1 MTSNSYCWSL
11 LVALLPL
18 TLGGVAPAQGK
29 PGAKPPAPAQPASA
43 FDTALARYKDFLARI
58 PFRYQTDGREDF
70 ARLHTPEAFSVLADD
85 YSKTKD
91 YTEYARYTLGTLF
104 GRHFNRAEFV
114 DGLDAL
120 RRANNKPADAWLW
133 IKALRI
139 KVDAVG
145 DAEAIEIAQTDK
157 NVVHRAAAIAAIGE
171 SRNGNLKSVILPT
184 CADFPKKEYERY
196 MLLGAMSGA
205 LFDNKRRVN
214 DAEYRDALTAY
225 IGLLA
230 DEIDLPHTAKIQM
243 ARHLQLILNGPSL
256 FINQQPW
263 LDIMKGGDVK
273 VQSKPAHTVVAPRF
287 FGIETEG
294 ERFCYV
300 IDMSD
305 SMLQV
310 ISQSAKPQEAGPVT
324 GPRQVP
330 TKKKKRELLDDTDLP
345 WDKIKNRWD
354 LARENLKIALMR
366 LTPDKHFAVVW
377 FGDTSGTLDSCK
389 GMIKATKGNVDR
401 VCAELDSIKPTDP
414 PTPQPGVPFKER
426 KGWGPDNKVLRG
438 DTNMHSGLRR
448 AFGLAGRG
456 FVDEMA
462 YVDPEALT
470 EGCDT
475 IFLLSD
481 GAPTMD
487 DFYIEDKDYGDGNVV
502 KDQESKEPA
511 PRAPRLWYPGP
522 YAHDDWLVEDVRR
535 MNAFRRIR
543 IHCIGLGEAN
553 ESLMKK
559 LAEIGNGEWQPYG
572 KAKNEPQDSGGKK

>member
-1 MTSNSYCWSL
+1 MTSNSFCWSL

-43 FDTALARYKDFLARI
+43 FDTALAKYKDYLTRI
-58 PFRYQTDGREDF
+58 PFRYHTDGREEL
-70 ARLHTPEAFSVLADD
+70 ARMHTPEAFSVLAED

-120 RRANNKPADAWLW
+120 RRANNKPTDAWF
-133 IKALRI
+133 

-184 CADFPKKEYERY
+184 CVDFPKKEYERY

-273 VQSKPAHTVVAPRF
+273 VQSKPTHTVVAPRF
-287 FGIETEG
+287 FGVETEG

-300 IDMSD
+300 IDLSD
-305 SMLQV
+305 SMLEP
-310 ISQSAKPQEAGPVT
+310 IAPSAKPQETGPVT
-324 GPRQVP
+324 GPRQGP
-330 TKKKKRELLDDTDLP
+330 TKKKKRELLDENDLP

-366 LTPDKHFAVVW
+366 LTPDKHFAVIK
-377 FGDTSGTLDSCK
+377 FGDKAETLDSCK
-389 GMIKATKGNVDR
+389 GMIKATKGNVDL
-401 VCAELDSIKPTDP
+401 VCAELDKIKPMDV
-414 PTPQPGVPFKER
+414 PTPQPGQSFR
-426 KGWGPDNKVLRG
+426 KRRGVGPDNKVLFG
-438 DTNMHSGLRR
+438 QTNIHGALRL
-448 AFGLAGRG
+448 AFGLAGKG
-456 FVDEMA
+456 FVDDGA

-481 GAPTMD
+481 GAPTED
-487 DFYIEDKDYGDGNVV
+487 DFEVEDRDYGDDKVV
-502 KDQESKEPA
+502 EDRESGVETK
-511 PRAPRLWYPGP
+511 RSPRLWYAGP
-522 YAHDDWLVEDVRR
+522 YVRDEWIEEDVRR

-543 IHCIGLGEAN
+543 LHCIGLGEAN

-559 LAEIGNGEWQPYG
+559 LAEIGNGECQLLG
-572 KAKNEPQDSGGKK
+572 KAKNEPANSGGKK

>member
-1 MTSNSYCWSL
+1 MTSNSFSWSL

-18 TLGGVAPAQGK
+18 TLGGTAAAQAKPAAPAPEGP
-29 PGAKPPAPAQPASA
+29 PGFAEK
-43 FDTALARYKDFLARI
+43 LARYKECLSRL
-58 PFRYQTDGREDF
+58 PFQYHTSGRE
-70 ARLHTPEAFSVLADD
+70 RLAESRAAEAFRILSE
-85 YSKTKD
+85 D
-91 YTEYARYTLGTLF
+91 YTKPHDYPEYSRYTLGSLF
-104 GRHFNRAEFV
+104 GRHFTKSDFV
-114 DGLDAL
+114 EGLDAL
-120 RRANNKPADAWLW
+120 RKANNKPADAWLW

-145 DAEAIEIAQTDK
+145 DAETTEIAQADK
-157 NVVHRAAAIAAIGE
+157 NVVHRACAIAAIGE
-171 SRNGNLKSVILPT
+171 SKNGNLKAVVLPT

-205 LFDNKRRVN
+205 LLENKRRVN
-214 DAEYRDALTAY
+214 DADYRDALTAY

-243 ARHLQLILNGPSL
+243 ARHLQLILGGPAL

-263 LDIMKGGDVK
+263 LDILKGGDVK
-273 VQSKPAHTVVAPRF
+273 VQSKPTHTVVAPRF

-310 ISQSAKPQEAGPVT
+310 ISPSAKPQETGPVT
-324 GPRQVP
+324 GPRQAP
-330 TKKKKRELLDDTDLP
+330 TKKKKRELLDESDLP
-345 WDKIKNRWD
+345 WDKINNRWD

-366 LTPDKHFAVVW
+366 LTPDKHFAVVA
-377 FGDTSGTLDSCK
+377 FGDTSETLESCK

-401 VCAELDSIKPTDP
+401 VCAELDSIKPTP
-414 PTPQPGVPFKER
+414 PPPPENGHPQR
-426 KGWGPDNKVLRG
+426 KGWGPEGKVLKG
-438 DTNMHSGLRR
+438 NTNMHSGLRR

-456 FVDEMA
+456 FVDEVA

-487 DFYIEDKDYGDGNVV
+487 DFYIADKDYGEGNVV
-502 KDQESKEPA
+502 EDQETATPA
-511 PRAPRLWYPGP
+511 QRTPRLWYPGP

-543 IHCIGLGEAN
+543 IHCVGLGEAN
-553 ESLMKK
+553 ESLLKK
-559 LAEIGNGEWQPYG
+559 LAEIGNGEWQIFG
-572 KAKNEPQDSGGKK
+572 KAKNEPAGSGGKK